1 MGGGGWKELKRKN
14 WRAAL
19 RAGRCSPA
27 LAGPQGSPSAGAA
40 LSGVPETRH
49 QQRRRAL
56 PDLGLSISGSE
67 RAARAGRAPRQLEGE
82 KKTERIGK
90 GKKKKTLS
98 PKTAGNRYLAS
109 TGSSSSRIS
118 PARSYALRSSTVR
131 HHHSASLE
139 SLGLMQLSPV
149 PKVFFSLRFLSFGI
163 RDDQFCTFSWKGGG
177 KGRFKAVRG
186 AGRDSPR
193 VRCQ

>member
-1 MGGGGWKELKRKN
+1 MGGWRELKRKIC
-14 WRAAL
+14 WAAL
-19 RAGRCSPA
+19 RAERCSPGP
-27 LAGPQGSPSAGAA
+27 AGLQGSSSFGAA
-40 LSGVPETRH
+40 LSGVPETRR
-49 QQRRRAL
+49 QQRRRAI

-67 RAARAGRAPRQLEGE
+67 RAARAGRALRQLEGE

-90 GKKKKTLS
+90 KKKKQQNKTKNLK

-109 TGSSSSRIS
+109 SGSSSSRIS
-118 PARSYALRSSTVR
+118 PAHSYALRHR
-131 HHHSASLE
+131 HPVSLE

-149 PKVFFSLRFLSFGI
+149 PKAFFSLRYLCFGI
-163 RDDQFCTFSWKGGG
+163 RDDQFCTFSCKAGG

-186 AGRDSPR
+186 AGRDRPR